1 MATKS
6 KLEQAVEKQASDL
19 NEAQKELVKS
29 QFSEYKKNKDRI
41 MQIDDLLGVPV
52 VAQSPDSEKAKIQIA
67 NRMALTSERSQ
78 LVSTN
83 NELASTL
90 FNQLSDVKE

>member
-29 QFSEYKKNKDRI
+29 QFSEFKRNKARI
-41 MQIDDLLGVPV
+41 MQIDDILESPV
-52 VAQSPDSEKAKIQIA
+52 AAQESDGDKAKLQIA
-67 NRMALTSERSQ
+67 KRMALTSERSQ
-78 LVSTN
+78 LVTTN
-83 NELASTL
+83 NEIASTL
-90 FNQLSDVKE
+90 FNQLRDEKE